1 VDAINRLNFHHLR
14 YFWTVA
20 REGGLAAA
28 GRKLRLSH
36 STLSAQIQ
44 SLQEDLGAPL
54 FTKVGRRLVLTSDGQ
69 IVFRYADE
77 IFSRGRDLLDA
88 MAGENVQRGARLHV
102 GVVDAV
108 PKMIVRR
115 LIEPVLA
122 LDPPV
127 RLVVRE
133 ASFDRLLADL
143 AIHELDVVIS
153 DSPPSPGSLIRA
165 HAHELGQS
173 SVTLLATA
181 RLATQLRNGFPQSL
195 DGAPMLLPMDGSPL
209 RRGLEQVFAKLRVR
223 PRIVAEFED
232 SALLKVV
239 GASGAGAFAAP
250 TVVLEEVVQQYRV
263 KPIGELNVHERFFAV
278 TARRRIDNLAVEAIA
293 ANARHLFSGADEKDE
308 MAARPRRRP

>member
-1 VDAINRLNFHHLR
+1 MDAINRLNFHHLR

-44 SLQEDLGAPL
+44 SLEDELGAPL
-54 FTKVGRRLVLTSDGQ
+54 FTRVGRRLVLTTEGQ
-69 IVFRYADE
+69 TAFRYADE

-88 MAGENVQRGARLHV
+88 MAGEHVERGARLHV
-102 GVVDAV
+102 GVVDVV
-108 PKMIVRR
+108 PKMIVRK

-133 ASFDRLLADL
+133 ASLDRLLADL
-143 AIHELDVVIS
+143 AIDELDVVIS
-153 DSPPSPGSLIRA
+153 DSPPAPGSLIRA

-173 SVTLLATA
+173 TVTLLASA
-181 RLATQLRNGFPQSL
+181 RLAASLRDGYPQSL
-195 DGAPMLLPMDGSPL
+195 DGAPMLLPTDGSPL
-209 RRGLEQVFAKLRVR
+209 RRGLEQAFAKLRVR

-232 SALLKVV
+232 SALLKVM
-239 GASGAGAFAAP
+239 GASGAGVFAAP
-250 TVVLEEVVQQYRV
+250 TVVVDEVVEQYRV
-263 KPIGELNVHERFFAV
+263 RPIGALSVHERFFAI
-278 TARRRIDNLAVEAIA
+278 TARRRIANLAVETLAE
-293 ANARHLFSGADEKDE
+293 NARDLFAGSGAR
-308 MAARPRRRP
+308 AARPRRRP

>member
-1 VDAINRLNFHHLR
+1 MDAIDRLNFHHLR

-44 SLQEDLGAPL
+44 SLQDDLGAPL

-69 IVFRYADE
+69 TVFRYADD

-88 MAGENVQRGARLHV
+88 MAGENVQRGARLHI
-102 GVVDAV
+102 GVVDVV

-143 AIHELDVVIS
+143 AINELDVVIS
-153 DSPPSPGSLIRA
+153 DAPPAPGSLIRA
-165 HAHELGQS
+165 HAHELGES

-181 RLATQLRNGFPQSL
+181 RLAAQLRPGFPHSL
-195 DGAPMLLPMDGSPL
+195 DGAPMLLPMEGSPL
-209 RRGLEQVFAKLRVR
+209 RRDLERVFAKLRVR
-223 PRIVAEFED
+223 PHIVAEFED

-239 GASGAGAFAAP
+239 GASGAGVFAAP
-250 TVVLEEVVQQYRV
+250 TVVLAEVVQQYHV
-263 KPIGELNVHERFFAV
+263 KPVGELNVQERFFAV
-278 TARRRIDNLAVEAIA
+278 TARRRIANLAVETLA
-293 ANARHLFSGADEKDE
+293 ANARHLFSDTADT
-308 MAARPRRRP
+308 ASPAPRPRRRP